1 MKARPPIEVPDD
13 VMAKFRRA
21 DRLEWISLV
30 LMISCAVLVYFTLG
44 QSQAMKAVFVEDVLA
59 IIPPAVYLVVSRWRF
74 KEPNERFPYG
84 YHHAITIGF
93 LCSAVALLTLGTMV
107 FFESLRTLLTKEH
120 PTVGVMAL
128 FGRQIWIGWLAY
140 PVLIY
145 TIICEF
151 TVGKIKTPVAN
162 ELHDKAL
169 AADARMNRADWMSGA
184 SGMLGMTAI
193 ALGWWWGDSIAAI
206 IISIEIIR
214 DGFDNIK
221 GAITDL
227 MDEVPTKAE
236 GEGATEW
243 AENLC
248 KRLKKE
254 QWVRDVDVRLR
265 EEGNIIS
272 GEVFVVIADHDEMPK
287 CYRELQKIAKDL
299 DWRFYDLALVAVDRV

>member
-93 LCSAVALLTLGTMV
+93 LCSAVALLALGTMV

-128 FGRQIWIGWLAY
+128 FGHQIWIGWLAY

-151 TVGKIKTPVAN
+151 TVGKIKMPVAN

-272 GEVFVVIADHDEMPK
+272 GEVFVVMADHDEMPK